1 MKYLFISLLLI
12 FQCVASLAQ
21 GLDFSR
27 TLRVDYAFS
36 GTDKTAD
43 ISLIEM
49 QETGPWAG
57 RRANMDTLLLKGNGR
72 ITMRTVS
79 SDEVLYVNSFST
91 LFQEWQT
98 TEDATKVSRSFEN
111 VFLLPMPAE
120 KARITVELSDVKGNV
135 TASLTHE
142 VNPADILIRPVGKV
156 SPYRYLHRSGSAGE
170 AIDVVIV
177 AEGYRRN
184 EMGRFRKDAR
194 EAMDA
199 LWSHEPFGSMKDC
212 FNIIA
217 VESASED
224 TGVSIPKKGEW
235 KNTAVM
241 SSYDTFYMD
250 RYLTTTK
257 VRRLHDLLA
266 GIPYEHI
273 IILANTDNYG
283 GGGIYNAYTLT
294 TAHHSQFRPVVVHE
308 FGHSFG
314 GLADEYYYDDMFV
327 QYYYPGIE
335 PWERNVTTLAD
346 FDSKWKDM
354 VTLEGI
360 QKGDCTEHDPLAVGL
375 YEGAGYQSRGV
386 YRANP
391 DCRMKTNACAHF
403 CPVCQEAL
411 RQVIL
416 YHLEDL

>member
-1 MKYLFISLLLI
+1 MKYLIPILLI
-12 FQCVASLAQ
+12 LQSVASFAQ

-27 TLRVDYAFS
+27 TLRVDYSFS
-36 GTDKTAD
+36 GTDKTAG

-49 QETGPWAG
+49 QEVGPWAG
-57 RRANMDTLLLKGNGR
+57 RRVNMTELLLQGNGR
-72 ITMRTVS
+72 ITMS
-79 SDEVLYVNSFST
+79 SASSGKVLYVYSFST

-98 TEDATKVSRSFEN
+98 TEEATKVSRSFEN

-120 KARITVELSDVKGNV
+120 KAVITVELNDVKGNI
-135 TASLTHE
+135 TASLSHE
-142 VNPADILIRPVGKV
+142 VQPDDILIRPVEKM
-156 SPYRYLHRSGSAGE
+156 SPYRYLHRSGSSE
-170 AIDVVIV
+170 ENIDIVIV
-177 AEGYRRN
+177 AEGYRKN

-194 EAMDA
+194 TAMEA
-199 LWSHEPFGSMKDC
+199 LWAHEPFASMKDR

-217 VESASED
+217 VESPSED

-235 KNTAVM
+235 KNTAAM
-241 SSYDTFYMD
+241 SNYDTFYMD
-250 RYLTTTK
+250 RYLTTSK
-257 VRRLHDLLA
+257 VRKLHDLLA

-294 TAHHSQFRPVVVHE
+294 TARHSQFKPVVVHE

-354 VTLEGI
+354 VTLDGI

-375 YEGAGYQSRGV
+375 YEGAGYQSKGV

-391 DCRMKTNACAHF
+391 DCRMKSNVCEHF
-403 CPVCQEAL
+403 CPVCQRAL
-411 RQVIL
+411 RQVII
-416 YHLEDL
+416 YHLEEL